1 MTWRLRVVHSTGFA
15 YRSPVTSSYNEARLT
30 PRSDGRQNVI
40 VNRVETVPATRSYRY
55 TDYWGSAVTAFD
67 LHAPHEE
74 LEVSG
79 MSVVETEAGIRP
91 ADDRKRDW
99 AGIRNAEVEDR
110 YDEMLSNTA
119 YVPRNRSLVAAA
131 RRLTKGLGPEDT
143 VDAVCR
149 YVHEEMEYVPGTTG
163 VHTTAVGAWNERKGV
178 CQDYAHLTLLMLRGL
193 GIPSRYVSGYLHP
206 KPDAVIDKTVEGQ
219 SHAWIEAWTGGWWG
233 YDPTN
238 DTPITEQHVSVGV
251 GRDYSDVSP
260 LKGIYTGGQATDL
273 DVVVEITRLA

>member
-1 MTWRLRVVHSTGFA
+1 MSWRLRVVHSTGFA
-15 YRSPVTSSYNEARLT
+15 YQSPVTSSYNEARLT
-30 PRSDGRQNVI
+30 PRSDSRQNVI

-55 TDYWGSAVTAFD
+55 TDYWGTAVTAFD

-79 MSVVETEAGIRP
+79 MSVVETEPGERP
-91 ADDRKRDW
+91 EDDRKRDW
-99 AGIRNAEVEDR
+99 DGIRNEEVEDR
-110 YDEMLSNTA
+110 YDEALSNTP
-119 YVPRNRSLVAAA
+119 YVPRNRSLVATAK
-131 RRLTKGLGPEDT
+131 RLTKGLDPEEAVET
-143 VDAVCR
+143 VCR
-149 YVHEEMEYVPGTTG
+149 YVYDEMQYVPGTTG
-163 VHTTAVGAWNERKGV
+163 VHTTAVDAWNERKGV

-206 KPDAVIDKTVEGQ
+206 KPNAAVDKAVEGQ

-233 YDPTN
+233 FDPTN
-238 DTPITEQHVSVGV
+238 FTEITEQHVSVGV

>member
-1 MTWRLRVVHSTGFA
+1 MSWRLRVVHSTGFA
-15 YRSPVTSSYNEARLT
+15 YKSPVTSSYNEARLT
-30 PRSDGRQNVI
+30 PRSDNRQNVI

-79 MSVVETEAGIRP
+79 MSVVETEAGERPSEKVTWDEIRGGYV
-91 ADDRKRDW
+91 A
-99 AGIRNAEVEDR
+99 DR
-110 YDEMLSNTA
+110 YDEMLSYTT
-119 YVPRNRSLVAAA
+119 YVCKNRQLYSAAN
-131 RRLTKGLGPEDT
+131 RLAKGLDPEDA
-143 VDAVCR
+143 VEAVCR

-163 VHTTAVGAWNERKGV
+163 VHTTAVDAWNERKGV
-178 CQDYAHLTLLMLRGL
+178 CQDYAHLTLLMLRSL
-193 GIPSRYVSGYLHP
+193 GIPARYVSGYLHP
-206 KPDAVIDKTVEGQ
+206 KPNATIDTTVEGQ

-238 DTPITEQHVSVGV
+238 NTGISEQHVSVGV

-260 LKGIYTGGQATDL
+260 LKGIYTGGGATDL

>member
-1 MTWRLRVVHSTGFA
+1 MSWRLRVVHSTGFA
-15 YRSPVTSSYNEARLT
+15 YKSPVTSSYNEARLT
-30 PRSDGRQNVI
+30 PRSDNRQNVI

-79 MSVVETEAGIRP
+79 MSVVETEPGERP
-91 ADDRKRDW
+91 DDDRKRDW
-99 AGIRNAEVEDR
+99 EGIRNAEVEDR

-119 YVPRNRSLVAAA
+119 YVPRNRSLVATA
-131 RRLTKGLGPEDT
+131 RRLTKGLDPEE
-143 VDAVCR
+143 AVETICR
-149 YVHEEMEYVPGTTG
+149 YVHQEMEYVPGTTG
-163 VHTTAVGAWNERKGV
+163 VHTTAVDAWNERKGV

-206 KPDAVIDKTVEGQ
+206 KPNAAINKTVEGQ

-238 DTPITEQHVSVGV
+238 DTPISEQHVSVGV